1 MKSFVS
7 KKLRGSH
14 DFSKLPDRVVI
25 YGKVFSKT
33 SCDSYWMKLKHSF
46 TCYISDDAF
55 R

>member
-7 KKLRGSH
+7 KKLSGSH
-14 DFSKLPDRVVI
+14 DFNKLPDRVVI
-25 YGKVFSKT
+25 YGKLFSKT
-33 SCDSYWMKLKHSF
+33 PCDSYRMKLKDSS